1 MIKMESH
8 IKKLH
13 ELCTLHNVEK
23 MYLFGSA
30 ATSDFNEK
38 SDIDL
43 LVKFHP
49 FDLSLYF
56 TNYMDFKENLEAL
69 FGCEIDLLEE
79 QTLKN
84 PILINSIN
92 KTKQLIYG

>member
-1 MIKMESH
+1 MQMESH

-13 ELCTLHNVEK
+13 ELCTLCNVEK

-30 ATSDFNEK
+30 ATSNFNEK

-49 FDLSLYF
+49 FNLSLYF
-56 TNYMDFKENLEAL
+56 TDYIHFKEKLVAL
-69 FGCEIDLLEE
+69 FGCEVDLLKE

-84 PILINSIN
+84 PILTNSIN
-92 KTKQLIYG
+92 KTKQLMYG